1 MQNLLSCLINHLD
14 IDKLLQPAVEGP
26 NVNWLVLGML
36 EDKFEA
42 GNFTSTLHISVQHI
56 HGAQKEGIHKTA
68 WNLDKQLKLLFWLFN
83 DSPARQEAYL
93 VERDTD
99 KCPRW
104 FACCCTIVVDSKP
117 SKGHKCGSY

>member
-1 MQNLLSCLINHLD
+1 MQSLLSCLINHLD

-42 GNFTSTLHISVQHI
+42 GNFTSTLHISVQYI
-56 HGAQKEGIHKTA
+56 HEAQKEGIHKTA
-68 WNLDKQLKLLFWLFN
+68 WNLDKLLKLLFWLFN

-93 VERDTD
+93 VERDAD
-99 KCPRW
+99 NCPRW
-104 FACCCTIVVDSKP
+104 FALLLYYCC
-117 SKGHKCGSY
+117 